1 MRRVVLVRYG
11 EIAVKTGRVRAE
23 LESRLVYNI
32 VIGLREAGI
41 SRQQATVERADGRV
55 LVYLH
60 DPSVLEKAVDVI
72 RRVFGVKSISPA
84 VEIRFEKLEDICK
97 VAEDLW
103 KDVVKDRTFAV
114 RCHRVGKHS
123 FTSKDVEARVGEV
136 LRPYARG
143 VNLENP
149 DIELYVEI
157 RGDTAYLYDSVLEGP
172 GGLPLGSEGRALALV
187 SGGFDSPVAAWFVM
201 RRGVAVDFL
210 TVSLAGE
217 LDLLPALRVI
227 AHLVDRWCIGYDPV
241 VYVVHAEELVK
252 EIREKVNLELW
263 NVVYKRCLLYI
274 AERIVEKERGYR
286 AIVTGD
292 IIGQVS
298 SQTLDNIYSSQ
309 HGIRIPILR
318 PLIGFD
324 KDDVM
329 KYAQL
334 IGTYE
339 LSKQVAEYCAIFSTK
354 PRTWSTPEEIDLEF
368 FKVKKVVDKII
379 ENNVRK
385 LRKKELL
392 EIVSSAH
399 VETYDVQEI
408 PQNAVIIDVRP
419 RHVPK
424 LRVDNVPVI
433 ETSIDN
439 VFDIVKSLDKSK
451 KILIYCTS
459 PLVSRYVARKLR
471 ELGYEAYSLVRY

>member
-1 MRRVVLVRYG
+1 MRRVVIVRYG

-23 LESRLVYNI
+23 LENKLVHNI
-32 VIGLREAGI
+32 VVGLREAGV
-41 SRQQATVERADGRV
+41 SRQQAAVERLGGRV
-55 LVYLH
+55 IVYLH
-60 DPSVLEKAVDVI
+60 DPSVLERVIDVI
-72 RRVFGVKSISPA
+72 RRVFGVRSLSPA
-84 VEIRFEKLEDICK
+84 VEIKFEKLEDICRL
-97 VAEDLW
+97 AEDLW
-103 KDVVKDRTFAV
+103 RDTVRGKTFAV
-114 RCHRVGKHS
+114 RCHRVGRHV

-149 DIELYVEI
+149 EVELYIEI
-157 RGDTAYLYDSVLEGP
+157 RGDLAYLYDRVVEGP
-172 GGLPLGSEGRALALV
+172 GGLPLGSEGKALALV

-201 RRGVAVDFL
+201 RRGIAVDFL

-252 EIREKVNLELW
+252 EIREKVHLELW

-274 AERIVEKERGYR
+274 AERVAEQERGYR

-309 HGIRIPILR
+309 HGIRMPILR

-324 KDDVM
+324 KDDVIR
-329 KYAQL
+329 YAQL

-339 LSKQVAEYCAIFSTK
+339 LSKQVAEYCAVFSTK
-354 PRTWSTPEEIDLEF
+354 PRTWSTPEEVDLEF
-368 FKVKKVVDKII
+368 FKIKKVVDKIV

-392 EIVSSAH
+392 EIVSSVH
-399 VETYDVQEI
+399 VETYDIQEI
-408 PQNAVIIDVRP
+408 PENAIVIDVRP
-419 RHVPK
+419 RHIPK
-424 LRVDNVPVI
+424 LRIDNVPVI

-439 VFDIVKSLDKSK
+439 VFEVVRNIDRSR
-451 KILIYCTS
+451 KILVYCTS
-459 PLVSRYVARKLR
+459 PLVSRYIARKLR